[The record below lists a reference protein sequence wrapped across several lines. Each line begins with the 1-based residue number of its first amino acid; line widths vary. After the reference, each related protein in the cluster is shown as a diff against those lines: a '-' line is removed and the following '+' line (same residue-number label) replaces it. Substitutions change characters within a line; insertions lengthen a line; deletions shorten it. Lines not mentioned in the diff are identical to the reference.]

1 MGTCIAHSTALAYW
15 LTRSQSP
22 GQLCV
27 ANHSLIQSLT
37 TSTADVDRVHTFL
50 IDCGALPDR
59 DTAHHRDTAHCNSHS
74 AYESCKTDHL
84 IHTLVQSRADI
95 RRAQNFQAH
104 AIRGT
109 AQATPQHHLPEGS
122 VLRLNEQD
130 LITSPEATFF
140 EIASGTSNIVQAIE
154 VGYYLCGKFYISP
167 EGYGLIGKRNPLT
180 SIERISNYLDQLT
193 GVYGV
198 AKAREALLYVHEN
211 CESPQE
217 VNLSIELALP
227 LRLGGRGFPPHQ
239 AAQEFPLHNYR
250 WQRTLGCN
258 YLRAD
263 IYFPDLDA
271 IFEYDSYEKH
281 MNRQQFD
288 HTQTR
293 AGILRAQGHKVISVT
308 FGQLLNNQAFND
320 SIFTWEAELGLPHPS
335 LDNIT
340 IQKQYLLHNFLY
352 QMKRRMF

>member
-1 MGTCIAHSTALAYW
+1 M
-15 LTRSQSP
+15 
-22 GQLCV
+22 
-27 ANHSLIQSLT
+27 
-37 TSTADVDRVHTFL
+37 
-50 IDCGALPDR
+50 
-59 DTAHHRDTAHCNSHS
+59 
-74 AYESCKTDHL
+74 
-84 IHTLVQSRADI
+84 
-95 RRAQNFQAH
+95 
-104 AIRGT
+104 
-109 AQATPQHHLPEGS
+109 
-122 VLRLNEQD
+122 LNEQD

-140 EIASGTSNIVQAIE
+140 EIASGASSIVQAIE

-167 EGYGLIGKRNPLT
+167 EGYGFMGKRNPLT
-180 SIERISNYLDQLT
+180 SIERISNYLKQFT

-239 AAQEFPLHNYR
+239 AAQIFSLHDYR
-250 WQRTLGCN
+250 WQRTLGCD

-271 IFEYDSYEKH
+271 IFEYDSYEAH

-308 FGQLLNNQAFND
+308 FGQLLTHQAFND
-320 SIFTWEAELGLPHPS
+320 SIFTWEEELGLQHPS
-335 LDNIT
+335 LDNLT
-340 IQKQYLLHNFLY
+340 SQKQHLLHSFLY